1 MQKRKK
7 GLLILITIITILFFI
22 NPKAISYLKAKTGS
36 REGDVSIIKEIETT
50 HSSQIIYEKLDNGL
64 IQYLEGIL
72 IYYNMDG
79 EQIWSIN
86 LGITRPIIKTN
97 SNSVYVIDKNTNQI
111 LRINKKGEQIYKNTL
126 DKPYKSFN
134 ICDDNYVVLYHH
146 TDSPVQYITI
156 MNEEGNKVGEI
167 TLGEGEVT
175 NIAISRSQDRVAL
188 STIGINGDTLENNL
202 LIYDLK
208 GNLIGVEGLKN
219 NVILNIFYNEK
230 GDLIAVD
237 EKNIFSIDKNKKVKW
252 ETNFNEPISLID
264 TTSRNYITIYSE
276 GSSKN
281 SIIYSRT
288 GNKIKTLAYDG
299 KLAGEITPKEEIL
312 GLDNYKNEVIAYS
325 LRTIFKYSKNGN
337 VKFEH
342 PYSSDI
348 LKSFALSENNIVVIT
363 KEKATFLSFKK
374 I

>member
-7 GLLILITIITILFFI
+7 GLLILITIIIILFFI

-79 EQIWSIN
+79 EQIWNIN

-126 DKPYKSFN
+126 DKPYKNFN

-175 NIAISRSQDRVAL
+175 NIAISRAQDRIAV

-202 LIYDLK
+202 LVYDLK

-237 EKNIFSIDKNKKVKW
+237 EKNIFSIDKNNKVKW
-252 ETNFNEPISLID
+252 ETNFNEPIALID
-264 TTSRNYITIYSE
+264 TTGRNYLTMYSE

-299 KLAGEITPKEEIL
+299 KLTGEMAPKEEIL

-325 LRTIFKYSKNGN
+325 LRTIFKYGKNGN
-337 VKFEH
+337 MKFEY
-342 PYSSDI
+342 PYSRDI
-348 LKSFALSENNIVVIT
+348 LKSFALSENHMVVIT
-363 KEKATFLSFKK
+363 KEKITFVSSKK

>member
-97 SNSVYVIDKNTNQI
+97 SNSVYVVDKNTNQI

-288 GNKIKTLAYDG
+288 GNKVKTLAYDG